1 MRTIWQDLQYGWR
14 MLRRSP
20 GFSLVAILT
29 LAIGIGANAAMF
41 SVINTVLLRPL
52 PFPDAQ
58 RIVFIWDTDPNRN
71 IPRGVASPAEFL
83 DWRDQAHSFE
93 ELSAW
98 RTWFYN
104 LTGANEPEQVF
115 GVHASANFLRLLGV
129 KPILGRDFIPEEDQL
144 GHDQVAIITYGLWQR
159 RFGGDPTIVGR
170 NILLDEKPFT
180 VVGVLPRG
188 FSVFGTSRQFD
199 VWMPMALDRAQL
211 HREDHSVIVFG
222 RLRKGVTLAQAQ
234 AEMETIIARL
244 KQQYP
249 GVNQQDGV
257 HVVAFRE
264 DLARNIKPGLLLLF
278 GAVVLVLLIACVNV
292 ANLVLARAATRERE
306 ITLRATLGAGRWRII
321 RQLLTESALLA
332 LIGGAFGILLA
343 YGGLHLLRLAL
354 PSEGGYGEIPHVEW
368 LGIDG
373 MVLAFTLV
381 VSVLTGILFGLAPA
395 IQISRAELYESLKEG
410 SQGSIGGRRTQFTR
424 SALVVAEVAFS
435 LLLLVCSGLLIRSF
449 YLLMSED
456 LGIDPDNV
464 LTAQIWLPESH
475 YAAGAPVMNFYQQT
489 IDRIGALPGVKS
501 ASAVNF
507 LPLSGWGDYCNFD
520 IGGRPIA
527 PPDEPN
533 TSRYSVADWRY
544 LRTMGISVKSGRD
557 FAASDGPN
565 SEGVVILNEALAHRY
580 WPDENPIGKQIH
592 LKFPPTKS
600 PWQPVAR
607 DSMLTVVGVVAD
619 VREWEMG
626 VEKVGQ
632 LYLPY
637 AQNPSR
643 IMRLVVRTT
652 GDPAGIAPAVRHAVE
667 SVDPSQPITEVRT
680 MDQFLSQAVS
690 QRRLNMLLLAVFA
703 AIATIL
709 AAIGIY
715 GVMAYGVTQR
725 FHEIGVRMAL
735 GAEPSDVL
743 KMVVTDG
750 MKLAVIGLLIGIV
763 GAALLSR
770 YLESQLYGIKTT
782 DPFTYAGVALGL
794 AAVAAAA
801 SYFPARRATKVD
813 PISALRHD

>member
-1 MRTIWQDLQYGWR
+1 MGTIWQDLQYGWR

-58 RIVFIWDTDPNRN
+58 RIVFVWDTDPNRN
-71 IPRGVASPAEFL
+71 VDRGMASSAEFL
-83 DWRDQAHSFE
+83 DWRNQNHSFE
-93 ELSAW
+93 ELSVW

-104 LTGANEPEQVF
+104 LTGSAEPEQVF
-115 GVHASANFLRLLGV
+115 GVHASANFLHLLGV
-129 KPILGRDFIPEEDQL
+129 RPILGRDFISEEDRV

-159 RFGGDPTIVGR
+159 RFGGDPAIVGK

-188 FSVFGTSRQFD
+188 FSIFGTSRQFD

-234 AEMETIIARL
+234 AEMETIKARL

-249 GVNQQDGV
+249 AVDQQDGV
-257 HVVAFRE
+257 RIVAFRE
-264 DLARNIKPGLLLLF
+264 DLARNIKPGLLVLL

-306 ITLRATLGAGRWRII
+306 ITLRATLGAGRGRII

-332 LIGGAFGILLA
+332 LIGGALGVLLA

-354 PSEGGYGEIPHVEW
+354 PSEGGYGEIPHSEW

-373 MVLAFTLV
+373 MVLAFTFV

-410 SQGSIGGRRTQFTR
+410 SHGSIGGRRSRFTR
-424 SALVVAEVAFS
+424 SALVIAEVAFS

-456 LGIDPDNV
+456 LGIDPGNV

-475 YAAGAPVMNFYQQT
+475 YAAGAPVMNFYQQA
-489 IDRIGALPGVKS
+489 IERIGALPGVKS

-520 IGGRPIA
+520 IAGRPIA
-527 PPDEPN
+527 PADKPN
-533 TSRYSVADWRY
+533 TAQYRVADWRY
-544 LRTMGISVKSGRD
+544 LRTMGINVKSGRD

-565 SEGVVILNEALAHRY
+565 AEGVVILNEALAHRY
-580 WPDENPIGKQIH
+580 WPDQNPIGQQIH
-592 LKFPPTKS
+592 LKFPPTKT

-607 DSMLTVVGVVAD
+607 DSMLTVIGVVAD
-619 VREWEMG
+619 VREWEWG
-626 VEKVGQ
+626 EEKVGQ

-652 GDPAGIAPAVRHAVE
+652 GDPAAIAPAVRHAVAG
-667 SVDPSQPITEVRT
+667 VDSSQAITEIHT
-680 MDQFLSQAVS
+680 MDQLLAQAVS

-750 MKLAVIGLLIGIV
+750 MKLAVIGLLLGIV

-770 YLESQLYGIKTT
+770 YLESQLYGIKAT

-794 AAVAAAA
+794 AAVAVAAC
-801 SYFPARRATKVD
+801 YFPARRATKVD

>member
-71 IPRGVASPAEFL
+71 ISRGVASPAEFL
-83 DWRDQAHSFE
+83 DWRDQNRSFE

-129 KPILGRDFIPEEDQL
+129 KPILGRDFIPEEDQV

-159 RFGGDPTIVGR
+159 RFGGDPNIVGE

-222 RLRKGVTLAQAQ
+222 RLRKGVTVAQAQ

-264 DLARNIKPGLLLLF
+264 DLARNLKPGLLLLF

-306 ITLRATLGAGRWRII
+306 ITLRATLGAGRGRII

-332 LIGGAFGILLA
+332 LIGGALGILLA

-373 MVLAFTLV
+373 MVLAFTLI
-381 VSVLTGILFGLAPA
+381 VSILTGILFGLAPA
-395 IQISRAELYESLKEG
+395 IQISHAELYESLKEG
-410 SQGSIGGRRTQFTR
+410 SQGSIGGRRSQFTR
-424 SALVVAEVAFS
+424 SALVIAEVAFS

-475 YAAGAPVMNFYQQT
+475 YAAGAPVMNFYQQA

-520 IGGRPIA
+520 IVGRPIA
-527 PPDEPN
+527 PADEPN
-533 TSRYSVADWRY
+533 TSRYGVADWRY

-580 WPDENPIGKQIH
+580 WPDQNPIGQQIH

-607 DSMLTVVGVVAD
+607 DSMLTVIGVVAD

-652 GDPAGIAPAVRHAVE
+652 GHPAAIAPAVRHAVE
-667 SVDPSQPITEVRT
+667 SVDPSQPITEIRT

-801 SYFPARRATKVD
+801 CYFPARRATKVD